1 MGIII
6 SDLDM
11 ILKKKS
17 LYNFRCSPDNINI
30 IWTCLNMYS
39 SVIK

>member
-11 ILKKKS
+11 ILKKKKS
-17 LYNFRCSPDNINI
+17 LYDFRCSPDNINI
-30 IWTCLNMYS
+30 I
-39 SVIK
+39 